1 MSSAKLSLKLTINGE
16 VVERQAEC
24 RETLAELIREGCDL
38 TATHIGCEHGVCG
51 ACTIDVDGRT
61 TRACLV
67 LAPMAEGCQV
77 TTLEGFAD
85 DPVMQVLKQKFHEHH
100 ALQCGFCTPGMLI
113 TARDILT
120 RHRAPDNALVRKEL
134 SGQICRCTGYAN
146 IAKAIVAAGEQL
158 AERRTA

>member
-24 RETLAELIREGCDL
+24 RETLAELIREGCNL

-85 DPVMQVLKQKFHEHH
+85 DPVMQVR
-100 ALQCGFCTPGMLI
+100 P
-113 TARDILT
+113 AR
-120 RHRAPDNALVRKEL
+120 RAKNG
-134 SGQICRCTGYAN
+134 GQINA
-146 IAKAIVAAGEQL
+146 EQTM
-158 AERRTA
+158 ERRCRIFPLGNAARNAAWRGGFRQAA